1 MQREEYDEET
11 IKEAKASVTSYIENN
26 YESIEQITL
35 KDPYQGEMGSFKL
48 EGKANGEAF
57 SVMLNNDLTISV
69 MSIQSENFPEKK
81 EACLENI
88 CDY

>member
-1 MQREEYDEET
+1 MQSEEYDEET

-26 YESIEQITL
+26 YKSIEQITL

-48 EGKANGEAF
+48 EGKANGETF

-81 EACLENI
+81 EACKENI